1 MTMEYCMETSRLI
14 LRPWRETDAEA
25 LYKYAKDPAIGPI
38 AGWRPHASVEESL
51 EIIRTVFAAPETYAL
66 VLKETGEPVGSAGIM
81 RGDGMHSAAMQAAEA
96 EIGYWIGVPYWGQGL
111 VPEAVRC
118 LLHRC
123 FADLGMAAVWCG
135 YYDGNRQSRR
145 VMEKCGF
152 IYHHTETGKVSPL
165 GDIRTEHFMRMTAEE
180 YNMKLVGD
188 FTCFRDKNL
197 LEKRQGMKVEVVPYN
212 PLWQQMFDE
221 EAARIR
227 MVLGK
232 ELVDIHHIGS
242 TAVPGLAAKPVIDI
256 MPVVKDIRQVDAL
269 NPLFGQLGYEC
280 MGEFGIPGRRYFRK
294 GGEHRT
300 HQIHIFQEDNRQD
313 IVRHLA
319 VRDYLRA
326 HPEDADRY
334 AALKQ
339 ELAARFPAD
348 IESYCDGKDAFVRQ
362 LQEKA
367 LAWYGSR

>member
-1 MTMEYCMETSRLI
+1 MEHCMETSRLI

-38 AGWRPHASVEESL
+38 AGWHPHASVEESL

-212 PLWQQMFDE
+212 PLWRQMFDE

-256 MPVVKDIRQVDAL
+256 MPVVKDIRRVDAL

-294 GGEHRT
+294 GGKHRT

-339 ELAARFPAD
+339 ELATRFPAD

-367 LAWYGSR
+367 LVWYGSR

>member
-1 MTMEYCMETSRLI
+1 MEYCMETSRLI

-135 YYDGNRQSRR
+135 YYDGNRQSCR

-152 IYHHTETGKVSPL
+152 TYHHTETGKVSPL
-165 GDIRTEHFMRMTAEE
+165 GDIRTEHFTRITAEE
-180 YNMKLVGD
+180 WQAL
-188 FTCFRDKNL
+188 
-197 LEKRQGMKVEVVPYN
+197 RQVREIGK
-212 PLWQQMFDE
+212 
-221 EAARIR
+221 AARTAELISQLMQVWEASVRATHHFLSGQDIR
-227 MVLGK
+227 NLRPIVEGVL
-232 ELVDIHHIGS
+232 
-242 TAVPGLAAKPVIDI
+242 PVIDTLVVAFEDGA
-256 MPVVKDIRQVDAL
+256 PVGFMGIQDRKIEALFLVPSHIGKGIGTRFIRIAVQRYKAVYIDVNEQNARAA
-269 NPLFGQLGYEC
+269 
-280 MGEFGIPGRRYFRK
+280 GIY
-294 GGEHRT
+294 
-300 HQIHIFQEDNRQD
+300 
-313 IVRHLA
+313 RHLGFG
-319 VRDYLRA
+319 VYRRDETDDQGNPFPILRMKLKLNEAA
-326 HPEDADRY
+326 HEITKP
-334 AALKQ
+334 
-339 ELAARFPAD
+339 
-348 IESYCDGKDAFVRQ
+348 
-362 LQEKA
+362 
-367 LAWYGSR
+367 